1 MQSKIFEVLR
11 DKETLLIIDN
21 LEEVLNKDESF
32 LKEFLKCL
40 LERLNHL
47 KILTTSR
54 ELIGNLDEI
63 KEKVYNLDL
72 LNCHYTF
79 ELL

>member
-1 MQSKIFEVLR
+1 MLK
-11 DKETLLIIDN
+11 DKESLLIIDN
-21 LEEVLNKDESF
+21 LEEVLNKDETILKDF
-32 LKEFLKCL
+32 LKNL
-40 LERLNHL
+40 LERLKHL

-72 LNCHYTF
+72 LNCEYTF
-79 ELL
+79 